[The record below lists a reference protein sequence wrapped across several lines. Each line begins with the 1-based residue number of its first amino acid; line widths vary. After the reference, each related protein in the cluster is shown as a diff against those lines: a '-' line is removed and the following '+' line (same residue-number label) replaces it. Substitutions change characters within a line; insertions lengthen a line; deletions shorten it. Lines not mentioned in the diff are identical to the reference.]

1 MSHFVNRRHGAF
13 AAALTLATVLAGC
26 SAGGSS
32 DGPTT
37 GSGPI
42 DPTVCDGVTLSFIGL
57 DGEQGDVELADWRE
71 EHNMTLQTTST
82 ADMSQLIAAIKSGQQ
97 FDLATMTKDD
107 AQRMVEGGI
116 FQPLPTDR
124 LENWADMVPGM
135 AENVNIRDAEGTVYG
150 APIAWGDGPFV
161 YRPDKAE
168 IVDDRLSILDL
179 TLPEWKDR
187 FVLFNSPGRSFYFIG
202 NALGFDAPYYSPEEL
217 EQVAAKAKE
226 LVQNAAAFATNYQ
239 DATDRMVS
247 GDVDLVING
256 WQAQV
261 AAAEERGVT
270 LDWGYFDEGRT
281 GWWDAIAIPT
291 TAQNAECA
299 ALYIDQMIGVD
310 AQKQIAE
317 NLISGVVN
325 VEAIA
330 ATAGGPADV
339 YDYEA
344 AVMDPKTEV
353 FGPMIPQEN
362 VPDGVTS
369 YQDWLDAWEQ
379 ITSGS

>member
-1 MSHFVNRRHGAF
+1 MSHRVNRRGVAV
-13 AAALTLATVLAGC
+13 AAALTLTTVLAGC
-26 SAGGSS
+26 ATGSQ
-32 DGPTT
+32 GETPT

-42 DPTVCDGVTLSFIGL
+42 DPNVCDGVTLSFIGL
-57 DGEQGDVELADWRE
+57 EGEQGDKELADWRE
-71 EHNMTLQTTST
+71 EHNVTLQTTST
-82 ADMSQLIAAIKSGQQ
+82 GDMSQLIAAIKSGQPY
-97 FDLATMTKDD
+97 DLATMTKDD
-107 AQRMVEGGI
+107 AQRMIEGGI

-124 LENWADMVPGM
+124 LQNWPDMVPAM

-150 APIAWGDGPFV
+150 APMAWGDGPFV
-161 YRPDKAE
+161 FRPDKVQIE
-168 IVDDRLSILDL
+168 GNRLSILDL
-179 TLPEWKDR
+179 LKPEWKNR

-202 NALGFDAPYYSPEEL
+202 NALGFDAPNLTPEEV
-217 EQVAAKAKE
+217 EQVAVKAKE

-261 AAAEERGVT
+261 ASAAERGVT

-281 GWWDAIAIPT
+281 GWWDALAIPT
-291 TAQNAECA
+291 TSQNAECA
-299 ALYIDQMIGVD
+299 ALYIDQVIGVD
-310 AQKQIAE
+310 AQVQIAE

-325 VEAIA
+325 KQAIA
-330 ATAGGPADV
+330 AVAGGPADV

-344 AVMDPKTEV
+344 SVLNPQTEV
-353 FGPMIPQEN
+353 FGPMIPQED
-362 VPDGVTS
+362 VADGLTS
-369 YQDWLDAWEQ
+369 YQDWLDAWER

>member
-1 MSHFVNRRHGAF
+1 MSHRVIKSGAVAAAF
-13 AAALTLATVLAGC
+13 ALTAVLAGC
-26 SAGGSS
+26 TAGG
-32 DGPTT
+32 GEETPT
-37 GSGPI
+37 GSGPL

-57 DGEQGDVELADWRE
+57 DGEQGDQELADWRA
-71 EHNMTLQTTST
+71 EHDMTLQTTAT
-82 ADMSQLIAAIKSGQQ
+82 ADMSQLIAAVKSGQQ

-124 LENWADMVPGM
+124 LSNWSDMVPGM
-135 AENVNIRDAEGTVYG
+135 AENTNIRDAEGAIYG

-161 YRPDKAE
+161 YRPDKAD

-179 TLPEWKDR
+179 TKPEWKDR

-202 NALGFDAPYYSPEEL
+202 NALGFDAPNLSADEL
-217 EQVAAKAKE
+217 EEVAATAKT

-261 AAAEERGVT
+261 AAAEERGVE
-270 LDWGYFDEGRT
+270 LSWGYFDEGRT

-310 AQKQIAE
+310 AQVQIAE

-325 VEAIA
+325 TEAIA

-344 AVMDPKTEV
+344 AVLDPDTEV
-353 FGPMIPQEN
+353 FGPMIPQED
-362 VPDGVTS
+362 VPDGMTT

>member
-1 MSHFVNRRHGAF
+1 MSHRVIRSGAI
-13 AAALTLATVLAGC
+13 AAALTLTTVLAGC
-26 SAGGSS
+26 SAGGGGG
-32 DGPTT
+32 DTPT

-42 DPTVCDGVTLSFIGL
+42 DPTACDGVTLSFIGL
-57 DGEQGDVELADWRE
+57 DGEQGDQELADWRK
-71 EHNMTLQTTST
+71 EHDMTLQTTST
-82 ADMSQLIAAIKSGQQ
+82 TDMSQLIAAIKSGQQ

-107 AQRMVEGGI
+107 AQRMIEGGI
-116 FQPLPTDR
+116 FQALPTDR

-135 AENVNIRDAEGTVYG
+135 AENSNIRDTAGTVFG

-179 TLPEWKDR
+179 TKPEWKNR

-217 EQVAAKAKE
+217 EEVAATAKT

-261 AAAEERGVT
+261 ASAEEKGVT

-310 AQKQIAE
+310 AQVQIAE

-325 VEAIA
+325 TEAID

-344 AVMDPKTEV
+344 AVLDPNTEV
-353 FGPMIPQEN
+353 FGPMIPQED
-362 VPDGVTS
+362 VPDGVTT